1 MKANALLKWLVPAA
15 LLAVVLIILKSWVAG
30 GSTPSRENPVDQGNL
45 QLSAEQA
52 KSLGIAGDTPR
63 DTVATLIG
71 QVKAMRS
78 DMLGLKKHNDSLQTE
93 NSRLRERENSVD
105 SRIQTALGSVTQQ
118 VDEGR
123 RQANEAR
130 LKAEQDS
137 RQARGLLTQLQGQ
150 LSGLTGKGK
159 DMPIGLGLEPGDGLF

>member
-15 LLAVVLIILKSWVAG
+15 LLGVVLIILKTWVPG
-30 GSTPSRENPVDQGNL
+30 GSTPSPEHPVDQGNI

-63 DTVATLIG
+63 DTVATLVG

-93 NSRLRERENSVD
+93 NNRLPGPTDHHGHRR
-105 SRIQTALGSVTQQ
+105 GSYHHQEPVAGAVRGQG
-118 VDEGR
+118 DEDV
-123 RQANEAR
+123 A
-130 LKAEQDS
+130 
-137 RQARGLLTQLQGQ
+137 QARRLVLAG
-150 LSGLTGKGK
+150 
-159 DMPIGLGLEPGDGLF
+159 DAEPC